1 MKTIKI
7 YTLADPRNNEIR
19 YIGKTV
25 QSLEKRLCGH
35 ISTAIHN
42 REKSYKTNWVKQL
55 LNNNLLPIIELIE
68 EVNENIWEQ
77 TEQYWIAQFKA
88 WNFSL
93 VNMTEGG
100 DGNKNQF
107 VSKESIEKRA
117 QALRGIPRPQEV
129 RKKISLG
136 HKGKKLSMATK
147 EKLKAINT
155 GKKQSEETKA
165 KRYKAVIKLSLD
177 GEFIAEYPSL
187 QHAALENNTH
197 RGVIQNCCAKRRKTA
212 AGFKWEYKCK

>member
-1 MKTIKI
+1 MRKVKI

-19 YIGKTV
+19 YVGKTV

-35 ISTAIHN
+35 ISAAITNKEHN
-42 REKSYKTNWVKQL
+42 YRSNWIKQL
-55 LNNNLLPIIELIE
+55 TNNNLLPIIELVE
-68 EVNENIWEQ
+68 SVDENIWEQ

-107 VSKESIEKRA
+107 VSKETIEKRA
-117 QALRGIPRPQEV
+117 QAIRGVARPLEV
-129 RKKISLG
+129 REKISLG
-136 HKGKKLSMATK
+136 HKGKKLSTTTK

-155 GKKQSEETKA
+155 GKRQSEETKA
-165 KRYKAVIKLSLD
+165 KRYKAVIKLSLN

-187 QHAALENNTH
+187 QHAALDNKSS
-197 RGVIQNCCAKRRKTA
+197 RGAIQNVCSGRTKTA
-212 AGFKWEYKCK
+212 SGFKWEYKCK